1 MARKRRDNPQ
11 ITDFIIKN
19 VMSHP
24 GDIASL
30 TAKQFSV
37 SRVTANR
44 YLDRLVMDGL
54 LTATGQTK
62 ARKYILRDYV
72 DEFIHFDVT
81 PRTEE
86 DVIWRERISPL
97 LQKLPQNVLEIC
109 QYGVNEMVNNV
120 IDHSGSKD
128 CLISLSVNAAR
139 VLFIIRD
146 HGVGIFEK
154 IQKDCGLDDPRH
166 ALLELSKG
174 KLTTDPSKHT
184 GEGIFFTSRM
194 FHSFQIISGE
204 LSYLRE
210 MEDND
215 EWLIEVADKKNR
227 SDGTGIFLNIKT
239 DATYTARDVFRRYEN
254 DDHGFAKTHVPV
266 RLARY
271 DTEQLVSR
279 SQARRVLARFNRFT
293 EVLLD
298 FDGVPRIGQAFA
310 DEIFRVYKNEHPQV
324 QIFPVRTSSE
334 VREVI
339 DHVIAGKPVQ
349 NLLPLS
355 LPRKEDR

>member
-97 LQKLPQNVLEIC
+97 LQKLSQNVLEIC
-109 QYGVNEMVNNV
+109 QYGVNEMVNHV
-120 IDHSGSKD
+120 IDH
-128 CLISLSVNAAR
+128 
-139 VLFIIRD
+139 
-146 HGVGIFEK
+146 
-154 IQKDCGLDDPRH
+154 
-166 ALLELSKG
+166 
-174 KLTTDPSKHT
+174 
-184 GEGIFFTSRM
+184 
-194 FHSFQIISGE
+194 
-204 LSYLRE
+204 
-210 MEDND
+210 
-215 EWLIEVADKKNR
+215 
-227 SDGTGIFLNIKT
+227 
-239 DATYTARDVFRRYEN
+239 
-254 DDHGFAKTHVPV
+254 
-266 RLARY
+266 
-271 DTEQLVSR
+271 
-279 SQARRVLARFNRFT
+279 
-293 EVLLD
+293 
-298 FDGVPRIGQAFA
+298 
-310 DEIFRVYKNEHPQV
+310 
-324 QIFPVRTSSE
+324 
-334 VREVI
+334 
-339 DHVIAGKPVQ
+339 
-349 NLLPLS
+349 
-355 LPRKEDR
+355 